1 MRTFIQSKMA
11 DSSLISISI
20 FETEE
25 AGKISTS
32 FYGQLKN
39 SVHVSAHGDCTFAK
53 EFNQYSF
60 KWLVKW
66 G

>member
-1 MRTFIQSKMA
+1 MA

-60 KWLVKW
+60 K
-66 G
+66 